1 MSGQLSCATHS
12 ARTDGRKKKRA
23 SISDSDDSDELA
35 EKPEEE
41 KRIKEQSAKLRQ
53 TQDDEQAIKR
63 QLDEQCAKNAKAM
76 QQLSDARNKFPV
88 YYIAIR
94 C

>member
-1 MSGQLSCATHS
+1 MSGRLSRATNS
-12 ARTDGRKKKRA
+12 RA
-23 SISDSDDSDELA
+23 LISDSDDSDELA